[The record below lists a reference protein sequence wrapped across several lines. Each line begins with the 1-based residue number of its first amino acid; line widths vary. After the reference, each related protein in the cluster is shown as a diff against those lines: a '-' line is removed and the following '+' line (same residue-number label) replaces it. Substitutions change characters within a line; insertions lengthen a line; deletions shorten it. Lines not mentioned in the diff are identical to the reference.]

1 MLNAESSI
9 HQSDVDFM
17 INTDARE
24 SGWGATDEKNST
36 GRVWADIDRERQIS
50 YLELKVIFLA
60 FKEHNKFW
68 AGCTQIRVKS
78 DNTTAL
84 AYVNNIGV

>member
-1 MLNAESSI
+1 MLNAETSI

-36 GRVWADIDRERQIS
+36 GRV
-50 YLELKVIFLA
+50 
-60 FKEHNKFW
+60 
-68 AGCTQIRVKS
+68 
-78 DNTTAL
+78 
-84 AYVNNIGV
+84 